1 MEAKW
6 RNDLKAAHSWAD
18 QDLPSL
24 GQEAILQASHSYS
37 LDCHLPEFLRG
48 LKRKECPIPRR
59 CTTGK
64 VHLTVQMADCVYDA
78 NRKWRPQHSKHTSL
92 ARLGNNLKCISTKD
106 HRTCPCKH
114 TGLQTGCNTTALMCA
129 LAHLRKVIAGDNERV
144 LQHWHTL
151 SHILLRYFESCAARV
166 APEMQ
171 CSLYNSPSAGPRQN
185 LQSSHFLKIMLLNRF
200 SQNPAPSLGL
210 VYRVQKGN
218 F

>member
-114 TGLQTGCNTTALMCA
+114 TGLQTGCNTTALVCSGTLEKGHSRWQWTSSAA
-129 LAHLRKVIAGDNERV
+129 LAYAE
-144 LQHWHTL
+144 
-151 SHILLRYFESCAARV
+151 SHSSEILWALCCQGGSWDA
-166 APEMQ
+166 
-171 CSLYNSPSAGPRQN
+171 
-185 LQSSHFLKIMLLNRF
+185 
-200 SQNPAPSLGL
+200 
-210 VYRVQKGN
+210 VQFIQQPFCWAKTKPTV
-218 F
+218 